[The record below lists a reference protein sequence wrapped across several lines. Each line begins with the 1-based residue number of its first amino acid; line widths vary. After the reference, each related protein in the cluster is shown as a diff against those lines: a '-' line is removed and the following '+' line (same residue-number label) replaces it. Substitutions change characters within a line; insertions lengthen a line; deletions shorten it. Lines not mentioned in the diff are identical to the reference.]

1 MVGKKYQIIFL
12 EDSKVDAEIVKNKL
26 ESEIEFDFNFTHVS
40 KRDDL
45 IACIDFF
52 KPDLILSDY
61 YLENYTGKDALHDV
75 QKTGELIPFIFISGL
90 INEEEAINL
99 IKEGAWDYVFKH
111 NLNRLPLAVTTALK
125 LKEEIFKVK
134 KAETEVNL
142 LKENIDFQ
150 LKILYNAI
158 DQMPVS
164 VVITDKKGIIQYV
177 NPKFEETTGYIM
189 GEAIGKSS
197 GIVKSNKHSK
207 EFYINL
213 WNTILSGKDWKG
225 EIINRKKD
233 GTLFWEEV
241 SISPIFDD
249 NNKILHFVAVKNDVT
264 QKKEQEKSLVESENL
279 YRTVFNSNSHAAAI
293 FDSDNIFKIVNPK
306 FEVISGYT
314 KEEVEGK
321 MKWTT
326 FINPDDLQM
335 MLNYDKLRKKGD
347 TTIPK
352 EYEFRM
358 ITKNGGNKTILLS
371 VEIIP
376 GTKNTLASFID
387 ITENKIAEK
396 ELKES
401 KDKFQGLVEDLNDV
415 IFEMDITGKIRYISP
430 SVTHITGYKFDHYT
444 DRCFL
449 DCVYSEDLPQFN
461 EWFKKLI
468 EENSSTPITYRVRN
482 SANKFIWMRASAKII
497 LKNNEITG
505 IKCVAVEINSLKKIE
520 EELIKAKEKAEVS
533 DRLKSSF
540 LANMSHEI
548 RTPLNGIIGFSEMIT
563 EPGISEEEREL
574 YLSIITESSQQLLHI
589 VNDVLDLSKLETG
602 QMSMK
607 NETFDL
613 TKLLQEIISF
623 YTPKADKKPIA
634 LILDKDLNYPDIQ
647 FYGDR
652 YQLYRAFSN
661 LVDNAVKFTSKGY
674 VKIGYIVKND
684 SIEFYIKDTGIGIKP
699 EKLEIIFERFR
710 QGEDT
715 LTKEYG
721 GTGLGLA
728 LCKTMIEKMGGFIKV
743 ESVPGEGSTFRF
755 SLPFNGNI

>member
-12 EDSKVDAEIVKNKL
+12 DDSNVDAEIVKNKL
-26 ESEIEFDFNFTHVS
+26 ESDMDLDFNFTHVAS
-40 KRDDL
+40 RDDF
-45 IACIDFF
+45 IACIDFL

-75 QKTGELIPFIFISGL
+75 KKTGTLIPFIFLSGL
-90 INEEEAINL
+90 ISEEEAINL

-111 NLNRLPLAVTTALK
+111 NINRLPLAVTAALK
-125 LKEEIFKVK
+125 LKEEISKVK

-142 LKENIDFQ
+142 LKENIDFH

-177 NPKFEETTGYIM
+177 NPKFEETTGYIS

-197 GIVKSNKHSK
+197 GIVKSNKQSK
-207 EFYINL
+207 DFYLNL
-213 WNTILSGKDWKG
+213 WSTILSGKDWKG

-233 GTLFWEEV
+233 GNLFWEEV

-249 NNKILHFVAVKNDVT
+249 NNKIAHFVAIKSEVT
-264 QKKEQEKSLVESENL
+264 QKKEQEKTLKESENL
-279 YRTVFNSNSHAAAI
+279 YRTIFNNASHAAAI
-293 FDSDNIFKIVNPK
+293 FNSENIIEIVNPK
-306 FEVISGYT
+306 FELISGYS
-314 KEEVEGK
+314 KVEVEGK
-321 MKWTT
+321 MEWTS
-326 FINPDDLQM
+326 IIHREDLQM
-335 MLNYDKLRKKGD
+335 MIDFNTRRKAGD
-347 TTIPK
+347 TTVPQ
-352 EYEFRM
+352 EYEFRLV
-358 ITKNGGNKTILLS
+358 TKMGEIRTVQLS

-376 GTKNTLASFID
+376 GTKNTLTSFID

-401 KDKFQGLVEDLNDV
+401 KEKFQGLVEDLNDV

-430 SVTHITGYKFDHYT
+430 STTHITGYKFDHYT

-468 EENSSTPITYRVRN
+468 EENSTAPITYRVRN
-482 SANKFIWMRASAKII
+482 SANKFIWMRASARLIS
-497 LKNNEITG
+497 KNNEIVG
-505 IKCVAVEINSLKKIE
+505 IKGVAVEVNSLKKIE
-520 EELIKAKEKAEVS
+520 EELIKAKEKAEES

-602 QMSMK
+602 QMSIN

-613 TKLLQEIISF
+613 TRLLQEIISF
-623 YTPKADKKPIA
+623 YTPKAEKKPIA
-634 LILDKDLNYPDIQ
+634 LILEKDINYPDIQ
-647 FYGDR
+647 FTGDR

-674 VKIGYIVKND
+674 VKIGYIIKNNK
-684 SIEFYIKDTGIGIKP
+684 IKFFIKDTGIGIKP
-699 EKLEIIFERFR
+699 EKINVIFERFR

-728 LCKTMIEKMGGFIKV
+728 LSKTMIERMGGVIEV

-755 SLPFNGNI
+755 SLPFKRNI

>member
-12 EDSKVDAEIVKNKL
+12 DDSKVDAEIIRNKL
-26 ESEIEFDFNFTHVS
+26 ESEIEFEFNFTHVAN
-40 KRDDL
+40 RDDF

-75 QKTGELIPFIFISGL
+75 KKTGALIPFIFVSALIS
-90 INEEEAINL
+90 EEEAINL

-111 NLNRLPLAVTTALK
+111 NINRLPLAVTAALK
-125 LKEEIFKVK
+125 LKEEISKVN

-177 NPKFEETTGYIM
+177 NPKFEETTGYM
-189 GEAIGKSS
+189 SLESIGKSA
-197 GIVKSNKHSK
+197 GIIKSKKHSK
-207 EFYINL
+207 DFYINL
-213 WNTILSGKDWKG
+213 WNTILSGKVWKG

-233 GTLFWEEV
+233 GNLFWEEV

-249 NNKILHFVAVKNDVT
+249 NNNIAHFVAVKNDVT
-264 QKKEQEKSLVESENL
+264 QKKEQEKSLKESENL
-279 YRTVFNSNSHAAAI
+279 YRTIFNNASHAAAI
-293 FDSDNIFKIVNPK
+293 FNSENIIEIVNPK
-306 FEVISGYT
+306 FELISEYS
-314 KEEVEGK
+314 KDEVEGK
-321 MKWTT
+321 IKWTS
-326 FINPDDLQM
+326 IIHQDDLQM
-335 MLNYDKLRKKGD
+335 MIDYNKRRKKGD
-347 TTIPK
+347 PTVPH
-352 EYEFRM
+352 EYEFRL
-358 ITKNGGNKTILLS
+358 ITKKGETRTVQLS

-376 GTKNTLASFID
+376 GTKNTLLSFID

-401 KDKFQGLVEDLNDV
+401 KEKFQGLVEDLNDV

-430 SVTHITGYKFDHYT
+430 SITHITGYQFDHYT

-449 DCVYSEDLPQFN
+449 DCVYPDDLPLFN
-461 EWFKKLI
+461 EWFTKLL
-468 EENSSTPITYRVRN
+468 EENITTPITYRVRN
-482 SANKFIWMRASAKII
+482 SSDKFKWMRASAKVIV
-497 LKNNEITG
+497 KNDEITG
-505 IKCVAVEINSLKKIE
+505 IKGVAVEINSLKKIE
-520 EELIKAKEKAEVS
+520 EELIKAKEKAEES

-574 YLSIITESSQQLLHI
+574 YLSVITESSQQLLHI
-589 VNDVLDLSKLETG
+589 VNDVLDLSRIETG
-602 QMSMK
+602 QMPM
-607 NETFDL
+607 NYETFNL
-613 TKLLQEIISF
+613 NKLLHEIISL

-647 FYGDR
+647 FHGDR

-661 LVDNAVKFTSKGY
+661 LMDNAVKFTSKGY
-674 VKIGYIVKND
+674 VKIGYYVRNEN
-684 SIEFYIKDTGIGIKP
+684 IEFYIKDTGIGIKP
-699 EKLEIIFERFR
+699 EKFDIIFERFR

-728 LCKTMIEKMGGFIKV
+728 LCKTMIEKMGGAIKV
-743 ESVPGEGSTFRF
+743 ESVLGEGSTFSF
-755 SLPFNGNI
+755 SLPLNR